1 MNQRIGIIDLGSN
14 TTRLIIMAYEPGC
27 CFHMTD
33 EVREIVRLA
42 EGVGDHGTIQPA
54 AMYRAVE
61 ALKMFHALCRA
72 TGVQRIIATGT
83 SALRDAPN
91 KDEFLQQLKDETDL
105 DLRVLSDEEEAYYGY
120 LGVVNSMPI
129 DNGFVID
136 IGGGSTEITEV
147 DARQFRHWV
156 SQPVGI
162 VRLTERYVNSDPI
175 SNKEFRA
182 LNNAVT
188 KTFEKLDWFHA
199 ASGRTLVGIGGT
211 VRNLARIDQKRRKYP
226 LERLHGYKLSLE
238 TLENIVAMLRKK
250 TVSERANVSGLNS
263 DRADVIIAG
272 AVILLQLMK
281 QGGFEEIQIGGQ
293 GLREG
298 LFYEHFLQDRK
309 PPLFDNVREA
319 SVYNLARLYD
329 YEATHADKVRELS
342 LSLFDQL
349 QPLHGYGSWEREILG
364 AAALLH
370 DIGVQV
376 GYYDHHKHSA
386 YILLNT
392 GLPGF
397 NHREVALLTVL
408 VRAHRKGDVKTG
420 DYKAVLERDDTTR
433 AEQLSALL
441 RLAEYLE
448 RSKSQVV
455 RRIEVAIEDAA
466 VRLLI
471 HADGDPIPEIWNAS
485 RRASLFEHAFGRSLE
500 IIEAS
505 VSAPSPS

>member
-1 MNQRIGIIDLGSN
+1 
-14 TTRLIIMAYEPGC
+14 
-27 CFHMTD
+27 
-33 EVREIVRLA
+33 
-42 EGVGDHGTIQPA
+42 
-54 AMYRAVE
+54 
-61 ALKMFHALCRA
+61 
-72 TGVQRIIATGT
+72 
-83 SALRDAPN
+83 
-91 KDEFLQQLKDETDL
+91 
-105 DLRVLSDEEEAYYGY
+105 
-120 LGVVNSMPI
+120 
-129 DNGFVID
+129 
-136 IGGGSTEITEV
+136 
-147 DARQFRHWV
+147 
-156 SQPVGI
+156 
-162 VRLTERYVNSDPI
+162 
-175 SNKEFRA
+175 
-182 LNNAVT
+182 
-188 KTFEKLDWFHA
+188 
-199 ASGRTLVGIGGT
+199 
-211 VRNLARIDQKRRKYP
+211 
-226 LERLHGYKLSLE
+226 
-238 TLENIVAMLRKK
+238 
-250 TVSERANVSGLNS
+250 
-263 DRADVIIAG
+263 
-272 AVILLQLMK
+272 
-281 QGGFEEIQIGGQ
+281 
-293 GLREG
+293 
-298 LFYEHFLQDRK
+298 LQDRK

-329 YEATHADKVRELS
+329 YEVTHADKVRELS

-349 QPLHGYGSWEREILG
+349 QPLHGYGSWERELLG

-455 RRIEVAIEDAA
+455 RRIEVALEDTT

-485 RRASLFEHAFGRSLE
+485 RRAGLFEQAFGRSLE

>member
-1 MNQRIGIIDLGSN
+1 MI
-14 TTRLIIMAYEPGC
+14 
-27 CFHMTD
+27 D
-33 EVREIVRLA
+33 EVRETVRLA
-42 EGVGDHGTIQPA
+42 EGVGEHGTIQPA

-72 TGVQRIIATGT
+72 TGVQRVIATGT

-91 KDEFLQQLKDETDL
+91 KTEFLQRLKEEAGL
-105 DLRVLSDEEEAYYGY
+105 DIRVLSDQEEAYYGY

-147 DARQFRHWV
+147 DARQFRHWD
-156 SQPVGI
+156 SQPVGA
-162 VRLTERYVNSDPI
+162 VRLTERYVNSNPI
-175 SNKEFRA
+175 SNKDFRA
-182 LNNAVT
+182 LNNAVS
-188 KTFEKLDWFHA
+188 KTFEKLDWFQYA
-199 ASGRTLVGIGGT
+199 PGRTLVGIGGT
-211 VRNLARIDQKRRKYP
+211 VRNLARIDQKRNKHP

-238 TLENIVAMLRKK
+238 TLESIVNMLRKK
-250 TVSERANVSGLNS
+250 TVSERANISGLNS

-272 AVILLQLMK
+272 AVILHQLMQ
-281 QGGFEEIQIGGQ
+281 QGGFEEISIGGQ

-298 LFYEHFLQDRK
+298 LFYEHFLQDRQ
-309 PPLFDNVREA
+309 PPIFDNVREA

-329 YEATHADKVRELS
+329 YEAEHAAKVRELS

-349 QPLHGYGSWEREILG
+349 HPLHGYGMWERDLLG

-392 GLPGF
+392 ALPGF
-397 NHREVALLTVL
+397 THREVALLAVL

-420 DYKAVLERDDTTR
+420 DYKAVLQSDDTAR
-433 AEQLSALL
+433 AERLGGIL

-455 RRIEVAIEDAA
+455 RRIEVALEDDTI
-466 VRLLI
+466 RLLL

-485 RRASLFEHAFGRSLE
+485 RRSALFEHAFGRTLE

-505 VSAPSPS
+505 VSANPTP

>member
-14 TTRLIIMAYEPGC
+14 TTRMIIMAYEPDC

-33 EVREIVRLA
+33 EVRETVRLA
-42 EGVGDHGTIQPA
+42 EGVGEHGTIQPA
-54 AMYRAVE
+54 AMYRAIE
-61 ALKMFHALCRA
+61 ALKMFRALCRA
-72 TGVQRIIATGT
+72 TDVQHIIATGT

-91 KDEFLQQLKDETDL
+91 KAEFLARLKDETGL
-105 DLRVLSDEEEAYYGY
+105 DLRVLSDQEEAYYGY

-147 DARQFRHWV
+147 DARQFRHWD
-156 SQPVGI
+156 SQPVGA

-175 SNKEFRA
+175 DTKDFRA
-182 LNNAVT
+182 LNSAVS
-188 KTFEKLDWFHA
+188 KTFAKLDWFRYA
-199 ASGRTLVGIGGT
+199 PGRTLVGIGGT

-226 LERLHGYKLSLE
+226 LERLHGYKLSMQVLE
-238 TLENIVAMLRKK
+238 SIVTMLRKK
-250 TVSERANVSGLNS
+250 TVSERASISGLNS
-263 DRADVIIAG
+263 DRADVILAG
-272 AVILLQLMK
+272 AVILHQVMK

-329 YEATHADKVRELS
+329 YEATHAAKVRELS

-349 QPLHGYGSWEREILG
+349 QHLHGYGSWERELLG

-397 NHREVALLTVL
+397 THREVALLTVL

-420 DYKAVLERDDTTR
+420 DYKAVLESDDTAR
-433 AEQLSALL
+433 AEHLSAML

-455 RRIEVAIEDAA
+455 RRLEVAVEDTT
-466 VRLLI
+466 VRLLV
-471 HADGDPIPEIWNAS
+471 HADGNPIPEIWNAS
-485 RRASLFEHAFGRSLE
+485 RRAGLFEHAFGRTLE

-505 VSAPSPS
+505 VPADNPS